1 MSVPPPKDSSR
12 PEILFDSVVNDTGN
26 PANFVVFSCN
36 QCYPEYLIKFL

>member
-26 PANFVVFSCN
+26 PANFVVFSYN